1 MGSFFSVTKKEEKK
15 AKKKPKSID
24 FDLFLFP
31 RKDEHEGLQTY
42 VPGARLV
49 VFYSLSLGAYV

>member
-1 MGSFFSVTKKEEKK
+1 MGSFFSVTKKEGKK

-31 RKDEHEGLQTY
+31 RKDDNEEVFRREY
-42 VPGARLV
+42 LV
-49 VFYSLSLGAYV
+49 HDS

>member
-31 RKDEHEGLQTY
+31 RKDEHEGLQT
-42 VPGARLV
+42 
-49 VFYSLSLGAYV
+49 